1 MKKLLL
7 LAIMWSGITVFAAK
21 YSWEI
26 NTGGKAVFQKNEKI
40 TFSCQLLKDGKAAI
54 GDQVSFEIRGD
65 NNIHKKGNFKISET
79 PWTYETSLD
88 FSGWLFIRFSAFDS
102 EGKKILHD
110 VKSRGK
116 MVTRQLSDGI
126 GVLVEPEKL
135 QPPMPEPA
143 DFDAFWAAKRA
154 ELDKVP
160 VKAVRVPFSPKGGKY
175 FNCWDIKVDCAG
187 GRPVSGYLCI
197 PKGAKPKSLPVA
209 VRFHGAGVRSANA
222 VLYYRG
228 LIVLDV
234 NAHGIANGRDA
245 AFYSDLQKKDLN
257 NYHARNKLDRN
268 KGYFVGMYMR
278 VMRALDYVKTLPE
291 WDGKTLIVFGGSQ
304 GGAQSLA
311 AAALDKDV
319 THCIAGVP
327 ALCDHGGVL
336 AERSAGWPQF
346 VSWFRIGKMTAEDR
360 AVLPEVAYVD
370 CAYMARRIKAKTY
383 IGTGFMD
390 YVCAP
395 TSVFAAYNNIPAGTE
410 KDIVTTPDKAHNA
423 PNTKGMKWLADFSAQ
438 VFKSQGKE

>member
-1 MKKLLL
+1 MKILFSMFL
-7 LAIMWSGITVFAAK
+7 LAAALVLTGADWKMSDFQFRFKTDRADAIYNAGDEVCFSGNVLVKGKNPEKMTVRCQVIRDGYK
-21 YSWEI
+21 VLKS
-26 NTGGKAVFQKNEKI
+26 EKI
-40 TFSCQLLKDGKAAI
+40 
-54 GDQVSFEIRGD
+54 
-65 NNIHKKGNFKISET
+65 
-79 PWTYETSLD
+79 
-88 FSGWLFIRFSAFDS
+88 
-102 EGKKILHD
+102 
-110 VKSRGK
+110 
-116 MVTRQLSDGI
+116 QLSEKPIVFTVKFDRPGWI
-126 GVLVEPEKL
+126 RLLVEVLDEQGKVLRIGNRQVQGGVGAMADPEKIV
-135 QPPMPEPA
+135 PGAAEPA

-160 VKAVRVPFSPKGGKY
+160 VKALRVPFAPENGKY

-187 GRPVSGYLCI
+187 GMPVSGYLCI

-234 NAHGIANGRDA
+234 NAHGIENGKDA

-268 KGYFVGMYMR
+268 KGYFVGMFMR

-327 ALCDHGGVL
+327 ALCDQGGVL

-346 VSWFRIGKMTAEDR
+346 VSWFRIGKMTEEDR